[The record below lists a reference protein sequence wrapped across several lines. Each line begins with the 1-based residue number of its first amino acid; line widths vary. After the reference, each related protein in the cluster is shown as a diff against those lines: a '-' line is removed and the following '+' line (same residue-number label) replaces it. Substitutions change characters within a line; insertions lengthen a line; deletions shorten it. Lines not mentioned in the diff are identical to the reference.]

1 MRKSLSIAAVLLAA
15 GGILLARGG
24 MRPACRIVDAPAVRA
39 EAIVEAP
46 REEPQGE
53 RRLINTKQ
61 DLMGPVRPG
70 DTAIFMVGDFAA
82 QHNGTVIT
90 CDSAVRYSDM
100 RLEFFGNVLI
110 NKNTTYIYGD
120 RVLYDGEINE
130 ARIFSEL
137 IKVVDGDAVL
147 YTHEFFFDTKA
158 NIGRFDGGGVLVNG
172 DNVLEATRGY
182 YYTDTKELI
191 GVDHVEMHND
201 DYDLRGDSVIYD
213 LATEGARFFE
223 RTYIWN
229 RDGDFLSADRGSYI
243 KADSLYRVTRNGYI
257 LTAGQEVWSDSID
270 YFRPR
275 GHAILRGNIQL
286 DDTEYEVMGFG
297 DYGEYWKH
305 PGDALLTCRPA
316 MVSYD
321 LSQGDSLFMRADTI
335 RLFTIVERDESASP
349 AQSDSLKHSPHAE
362 SDAVSDDGS
371 SDPSVPGDTTSAA
384 SGPHR
389 GGLQVARAG
398 QEPDGDD
405 ASGDRVPAVSADTLP
420 HADSVAADTLRPTPA
435 EQKAL
440 LREAARREKAERKAE
455 AQRQRKARLEEI
467 AIARQEK
474 ATTKLLAVKAREE
487 RRLAARRLKAEARL
501 RARQERAR
509 RRGKPIP
516 VDSSELSRIDSLLGR
531 NSAEQDSLQRLLTD
545 EWVSDSTA
553 FFAPAVDTAATGA
566 GRDTI
571 YRLMKGYRDV
581 RIYRSDFQAV
591 CDSMTAITTDS
602 TLHLYIDPVLWNQN
616 NQVTSEVMDI
626 YTLNRQLDH
635 ADFVGTPMMVSQLD
649 TLHYNQIK
657 GKEMTAYFVDN
668 AIARNVVNGNALTLY
683 YSQDGEPAEV
693 VMLGVV
699 ESGGIVFYFEDKR
712 VVRITWTTSPTYNF
726 YPMDKIPEEQE
737 LFLPDFKWEGAR
749 RPAQREVFDRRIRSS
764 QRAFCESLSRPD
776 FPIRRRIDRY
786 RGRLIEQKQWIDRAD
801 RVDDA
806 TVEWMRSLGYTIQQP
821 APASEPIVMMDPE
834 EL

>member
-24 MRPACRIVDAPAVRA
+24 MRPVCRTVETPAARGGA
-39 EAIVEAP
+39 LVEAP

-53 RRLINTKQ
+53 RRLVNTKQ

-70 DTAIFMVGDFAA
+70 DTAIFMVGNFAA

-100 RLEFFGNVLI
+100 RLEFFGHVLI

-120 RVLYDGEINE
+120 RALYDGEINE
-130 ARIFSEL
+130 ARIFSDL
-137 IKVVDGDAVL
+137 IKVVDGEAVL
-147 YTHEFFFDTKA
+147 YTCEFFFDTKQ

-172 DNVLEATRGY
+172 ENVLEAVRGFY
-182 YYTDTKELI
+182 YADTKELV
-191 GVDHVEMHND
+191 GVDRVEMRNEE
-201 DYDLRGDSVIYD
+201 YELRGDSVVYD
-213 LATEGARFFE
+213 MASGGARFFE
-223 RTYIWN
+223 HTNIWN
-229 RDGDFLSADRGSYI
+229 REGDYLYADRGSYV
-243 KADSLYRVTRNGYI
+243 KADSLYKVTRNGYI
-257 LTAGQEVWSDSID
+257 LTEKQEVWSDSID
-270 YFRPR
+270 YFRAQN
-275 GHAILRGNIQL
+275 HAILRGDIQL
-286 DDTEYEVMGFG
+286 DDTEHKVLGFG
-297 DYGEYWKH
+297 DYGEYWKS
-305 PGDALLTCRPA
+305 PGDALLTRRPA
-316 MVSYD
+316 AVSYD

-335 RLFTIVERDESASP
+335 RLFTVIEREEP
-349 AQSDSLKHSPHAE
+349 AAPAEGPDSLPQSALPDPSDPAAGPQAE
-362 SDAVSDDGS
+362 AVADDPSAAAPGGLRLERTAAPERSLSAGS
-371 SDPSVPGDTTSAA
+371 SDAPAA
-384 SGPHR
+384 DS
-389 GGLQVARAG
+389 LL
-398 QEPDGDD
+398 
-405 ASGDRVPAVSADTLP
+405 SADSLSA
-420 HADSVAADTLRPTPA
+420 ADSVAADTVRLTPA
-435 EQKAL
+435 ERKAQ
-440 LREAARREKAERKAE
+440 LREAARREKAARKAE
-455 AQRQRKARLEEI
+455 AQRQREIRLDEI
-467 AIARQEK
+467 AAARQEK
-474 ATTKLLAVKAREE
+474 ATAKLLAVKAREE

-509 RRGKPIP
+509 RRGKPVP
-516 VDSSELSRIDSLLGR
+516 ADSSELLRIDSLLDR
-531 NSAEQDSLQRLLTD
+531 NGTEQDSLQRLLTD
-545 EWVSDSTA
+545 EWSADSA
-553 FFAPAVDTAATGA
+553 ALFAPPADSAAPA
-566 GRDTI
+566 ASRRDSF

-626 YTLNRQLDH
+626 YTVNSQIDH
-635 ADFVGTPMMVSQLD
+635 AEFVGSPMMVGELD

-693 VMLGVV
+693 VMMGMV
-699 ESGGIVFYFEDKR
+699 ESGGIVFYFEERR
-712 VVRITWTTSPTYNF
+712 VVRITWTTNALYNL

-749 RPAQREVFDRRIRSS
+749 RPAQREVFDRTVRPTRRAAT
-764 QRAFCESLSRPD
+764 QRLQRPD
-776 FPIRRRIDRY
+776 FPIRRRIEEY
-786 RGRLIEQKQWIDRAD
+786 KARLIEQQQWIDRAD

-806 TVEWMRSLGYTIQQP
+806 TVEWMRSLGYAVQQP
-821 APASEPIVMMDPE
+821 ETAEPIVMMDPG